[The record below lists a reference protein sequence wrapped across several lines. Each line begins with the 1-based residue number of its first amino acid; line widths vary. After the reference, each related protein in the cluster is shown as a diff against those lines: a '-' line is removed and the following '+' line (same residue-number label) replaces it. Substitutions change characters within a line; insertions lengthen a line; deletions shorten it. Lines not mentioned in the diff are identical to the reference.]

1 MKQLTM
7 TEMID
12 KVVLSSKEMTN
23 EDIEVTKELLKTY
36 LPENV
41 KNIWVAGFGNAKV
54 VIIERITVPDAF
66 EICSGFCMLR
76 GIGKI
81 GSLSRCVTE
90 ELKESLV
97 LGELSI
103 TKEDIRYG
111 TTEFTK
117 EHESVFLICNF

>member
-23 EDIEVTKELLKTY
+23 EDIEVTKELQKTY

-54 VIIERITVPDAF
+54 VIIERTTPVNGF
-66 EICSGFCMLR
+66 EIFSGFCMLR
-76 GIGKI
+76 GIGEI
-81 GSLSRCVTE
+81 GNLSRCVTE
-90 ELKESLV
+90 ELKESFV
-97 LGELSI
+97 LGELNI
-103 TKEDIRYG
+103 TRENTRYG

-117 EHESVFLICNF
+117 EYERAINS

>member
-54 VIIERITVPDAF
+54 VIIERTTPVNGF
-66 EICSGFCMLR
+66 EIISGFCMLR
-76 GIGKI
+76 GIGEI
-81 GSLSRCVTE
+81 GNLSRCVTE
-90 ELKESLV
+90 ELKESFV
-97 LGELSI
+97 LGELNI
-103 TKEDIRYG
+103 TRENIRYG

-117 EHESVFLICNF
+117 EYERVINS